1 MKHLFALATLVCS
14 VRSHQQRACSVFLDA
29 DYTFYKKWSGNCL
42 EPVPPAGLVSQLF
55 FNFIFFSYPYCT
67 FLVGV
72 PRPLIVCV
80 FVCAVDTMPPEGV
93 RCGMEEK

>member
-1 MKHLFALATLVCS
+1 MLRLLGRRLHVLQEVVGQLPGTCS
-14 VRSHQQRACSVFLDA
+14 TCRSCESI
-29 DYTFYKKWSGNCL
+29 
-42 EPVPPAGLVSQLF
+42 LF

-93 RCGMEEK
+93 RCGMEEKKEKKKTDACI